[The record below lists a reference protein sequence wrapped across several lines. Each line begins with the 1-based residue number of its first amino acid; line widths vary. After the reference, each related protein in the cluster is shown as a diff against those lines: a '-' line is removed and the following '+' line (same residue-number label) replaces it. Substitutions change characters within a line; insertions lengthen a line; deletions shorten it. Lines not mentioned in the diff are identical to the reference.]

1 MMGNDQLEATPT
13 KEKDQSSAAVRET
26 VLSIWHRTMGPKG
39 RDPNADLC
47 QMGIGVKRLFR
58 MLDEIEQTLG
68 RKIPPGTALRLRTAE
83 AIANAIATD
92 RWPAPSPLLLL
103 KDGDDRPPLYVI
115 AGGHRIVLEIIALAR
130 ATQHGGKTW
139 GLQAPGLE
147 GETPELET
155 VEETAARFVEQLG
168 GDPEVPVNIVGYS
181 FGGEIAFEMARI
193 LHARNRKLGLVGL
206 VDTLIAERHWPLA
219 MRLRYLA
226 HGTLS
231 RIRTLTRS
239 PAGGR
244 AEAFGSLMRPFI
256 NRVMGAFSYDPTFSE
271 SYEPEL
277 DPRIKVVKD
286 LAIQAHER
294 YAPRPVDFP
303 VVLFK
308 SRRAQSDLAD
318 RVQMWRPSVRK
329 LEIVEVEGSHTTMV
343 LPPHV
348 HGLAAE
354 ISARLVQT
362 VAPHQLSVR
371 KSAEA

>member
-1 MMGNDQLEATPT
+1 MTNEQL
-13 KEKDQSSAAVRET
+13 DAARPGVDEPSPSVRDT
-26 VLSIWHRTMGPKG
+26 VFAIWYRAMGPKG
-39 RDPNADLC
+39 RHPNADLC
-47 QMGIGVKRLFR
+47 QMGVGVRRLFR

-68 RKIPPGTALRLRTAE
+68 KKIPPGTALRLRTAE
-83 AIANAIATD
+83 AIADAIATD

-103 KDGDDRPPLYVI
+103 KDGDDRPPLYMI
-115 AGGHRIVLEIIALAR
+115 AGGHRIVLEIIALSQ
-130 ATQHGGKTW
+130 ATEHGGKTW

-155 VEETAARFVEQLG
+155 VEETAARFVEHLG
-168 GDPEVPVNIVGYS
+168 GDLDEPVNIVGYS
-181 FGGEIAFEMARI
+181 FGGEIAFEMARL
-193 LHARNRKLGLVGL
+193 LHARNRKLGLIGL
-206 VDTLIAERHWPLA
+206 IDTGIAERHWPLK

-231 RIRTLTRS
+231 RLRTVTQA
-239 PAGGR
+239 PAGR
-244 AEAFGSLMRPFI
+244 RMEALRSLVRPFV
-256 NRVMGAFSYDPTFSE
+256 NRIMGAFSYDPTFSE

-294 YAPRPVDFP
+294 YAPKPVDFP

-308 SRRAQSDLAD
+308 STRVVSDLAD
-318 RVQMWRPSVRK
+318 RVKMWQPSIRK
-329 LEIVEVEGSHTTMV
+329 LEIVEVGGTHTTMV

-362 VAPHQLSVR
+362 TVAPRGVNAR
-371 KSAEA
+371 PTAEA